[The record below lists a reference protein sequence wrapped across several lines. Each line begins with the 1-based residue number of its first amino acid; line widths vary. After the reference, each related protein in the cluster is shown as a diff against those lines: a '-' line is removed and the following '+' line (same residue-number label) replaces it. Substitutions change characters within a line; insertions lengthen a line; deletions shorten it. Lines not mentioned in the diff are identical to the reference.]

1 MALVKYIDEAQ
12 ASPRVLA
19 VYQDIKQTRQ
29 VESINN
35 FWRALANDPDTLERT
50 WRSLKAIMAPDG
62 ALDPLVKELIY
73 VAVSITNGCDY
84 CTVSHL
90 AAARKAGLTAQMRN
104 ELISVV
110 GMANETNRLSR
121 GYLVD
126 IDPAL
131 LQAASS
137 IGEE

>member
-1 MALVKYIDEAQ
+1 MALVNYIDETN

-29 VESINN
+29 VDQINN

-50 WRSLKAIMAPDG
+50 WHSLKAIMAPDG

-90 AAARKAGLTAQMRN
+90 AAAKKAGLTAQMRN

-110 GMANETNRLSR
+110 GMANQTNRLVA
-121 GYLVD
+121 GYQVD

-131 LQAASS
+131 LKAAQE
-137 IGEE
+137 I